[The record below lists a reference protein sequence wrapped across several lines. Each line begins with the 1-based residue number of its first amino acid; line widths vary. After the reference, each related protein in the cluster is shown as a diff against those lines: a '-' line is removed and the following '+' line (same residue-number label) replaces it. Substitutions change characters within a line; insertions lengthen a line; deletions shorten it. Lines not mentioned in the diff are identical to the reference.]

1 VLEWI
6 GRQAPPSVIQF
17 ATGHPLSFTLDRMT
31 TLYLPAG
38 TDVAEM
44 ALFDVDAIPR
54 SLPRDE
60 SAFGQLAF
68 DERLIRF
75 PTGADGGYL
84 LHLFVNEQIP
94 TDIEGYCLKDDRLV
108 GGFYT
113 SEGRIAFGGI
123 ESAYAEFKPNPY
135 IRSDGL
141 IEPGRYAYTA
151 YRTEFPD
158 ELVMQAVRVERTSAE
173 RWLGR
178 APLLAAL
185 AHIAIAF
192 AFAVARQFVL
202 TGLVLVGCYIVVKF
216 LLRRPAYQAL
226 VARRERAQL
235 AFPSMVVELVSN
247 SSLKPTPDGAA

>member
-1 VLEWI
+1 
-6 GRQAPPSVIQF
+6 
-17 ATGHPLSFTLDRMT
+17 MT
-31 TLYLPAG
+31 TLRLPAG

-60 SAFGQLAF
+60 SAFGQLASQ
-68 DERLIRF
+68 ERLIRF

-94 TDIEGYCLKDDRLV
+94 VDIERYCLKDDRLA

-123 ESAYAEFKPNPY
+123 ESAYAEFKPNPN
-135 IRSDGL
+135 IRSDGS

-158 ELVMQAVRVERTSAE
+158 ELVMQAVRVERTSGE
-173 RWLGR
+173 RWIGR

-185 AHIAIAF
+185 AFIAIAF
-192 AFAVARQFVL
+192 VLAVTRQFVVA
-202 TGLVLVGCYIVVKF
+202 GLVLVGCYLVVKF
-216 LLRRPAYQAL
+216 LLRIPAYQAL
-226 VARRERAQL
+226 VARRKQAQL
-235 AFPSMVVELVSN
+235 AFPSMVVEMRSN
-247 SSLKPTPDGAA
+247 PSLKPTPDGAA